1 MFAHSYSVFN
11 AARMD
16 GHEAPALP
24 ALPEPKRLGHAAA
37 LFTVLGADIR
47 HGGNQACYVLSLD
60 QIRIQL
66 AGEPGR
72 ARRTPATGRELPGGP
87 RLRQPGDRG
96 PEVRPGQGHTTRR
109 RLAGDSHPGRN
120 YSPKAFAFSP

>member
-1 MFAHSYSVFN
+1 VFAHSYSVFN

-66 AGEPGR
+66 AGETRTSTQDPCDGAGASWR
-72 ARRTPATGRELPGGP
+72 AAAATARRS
-87 RLRQPGDRG
+87 
-96 PEVRPGQGHTTRR
+96 RP
-109 RLAGDSHPGRN
+109 
-120 YSPKAFAFSP
+120 